1 MEYRSEDLSEKQ
13 LEYVNNYYNTTDNS
27 YHFISYDN
35 FVFLLFVFGL
45 SLLFVNTYKTIY
57 YNTRI
62 RIHRQ
67 NELERL
73 ERLERLEG
81 VNRLHRLVMTNIL
94 PRYVVK
100 NIKIKEY
107 TLNENYHDNDRCPL
121 CLEDYNIGE
130 ILNELICNHFYHK
143 KCINN
148 WIKSNNNCPIC
159 RSSI

>member
-13 LEYVNNYYNTTDNS
+13 LEYVNNHYNTTDNDS
-27 YHFISYDN
+27 YHIISYNN
-35 FVFLLFVFGL
+35 FVFLLFVLGI

-67 NELERL
+67 NELDRL
-73 ERLERLEG
+73 ER

-94 PRYVVK
+94 PRYVIIK

-107 TLNENYHDNDRCPL
+107 TLNENNHDNERCPI
-121 CLEDYNIGE
+121 CLEDYNIGD

-143 KCINN
+143 NCINN
-148 WIKSNNNCPIC
+148 WIISNNNCPIC

>member
-1 MEYRSEDLSEKQ
+1 MEYRSDLSEKQ
-13 LEYVNNYYNTTDNS
+13 LEYVNNYYNTTDNDNDNS
-27 YHFISYDN
+27 YHFISYNN
-35 FVFLLFVFGL
+35 FVFLLFVLGI

-73 ERLERLEG
+73 ER

-94 PRYVVK
+94 PRYVIIK

-107 TLNENYHDNDRCPL
+107 TLNENYHDNDRCPI

>member
-1 MEYRSEDLSEKQ
+1 MEYRSEALSEKQ
-13 LEYVNNYYNTTDNS
+13 LEYVNNYYNTTDNDSNS
-27 YHFISYDN
+27 YHFISYNN
-35 FVFLLFVFGL
+35 FVFLLFVLGI

-73 ERLERLEG
+73 ER

-94 PRYVVK
+94 PRYVIIK

-107 TLNENYHDNDRCPL
+107 TLNENKHDNERCPI
-121 CLEDYNIGE
+121 CLEDYNIGDT
-130 ILNELICNHFYHK
+130 LNELICNHFYHK

-148 WIKSNNNCPIC
+148 WIISNNNCPIC

>member
-1 MEYRSEDLSEKQ
+1 MEYRGDLSEKQ
-13 LEYVNNYYNTTDNS
+13 LEYVNNYNNTTDS
-27 YHFISYDN
+27 YHIISYNN
-35 FVFLLFVFGL
+35 FVFLLYVLGI
-45 SLLFVNTYKTIY
+45 SLLFINTYKTIY

-73 ERLERLEG
+73 ERY
-81 VNRLHRLVMTNIL
+81 NRLHRLVMTNI
-94 PRYVVK
+94 PRYVIIK

-107 TLNENYHDNDRCPL
+107 T
-121 CLEDYNIGE
+121 
-130 ILNELICNHFYHK
+130 LNELICNHFYHK

-148 WIKSNNNCPIC
+148 WIISNNNCPIC

>member
-1 MEYRSEDLSEKQ
+1 MEYRGDLSEKQ
-13 LEYVNNYYNTTDNS
+13 LEYVNNHYNTTDNTTDS
-27 YHFISYDN
+27 YHFISYNN
-35 FVFLLFVFGL
+35 FVFLLYVFGI

-73 ERLERLEG
+73 ER
-81 VNRLHRLVMTNIL
+81 VNRLQRIVMTNIL
-94 PRYVVK
+94 PRYVIIK

-107 TLNENYHDNDRCPL
+107 TLNENNLDNDRCPI
-121 CLEDYNIGE
+121 CLEDYNIGDT
-130 ILNELICNHFYHK
+130 LNELICNHFYHK

-148 WIKSNNNCPIC
+148 WIISNNNCPIC

>member
-1 MEYRSEDLSEKQ
+1 MEYRGDLSEKQ
-13 LEYVNNYYNTTDNS
+13 SEYVNNHYNTTDNDS
-27 YHFISYDN
+27 YHFISYNN
-35 FVFLLFVFGL
+35 FVFLLYVLGI

-62 RIHRQ
+62 RIHRE

-73 ERLERLEG
+73 ERS
-81 VNRLHRLVMTNIL
+81 NRLHRLVMTNI
-94 PRYVVK
+94 PRYVVIK

-107 TLNENYHDNDRCPL
+107 TLNEEKHDNERCPI
-121 CLEDYNIGE
+121 CLEDFNIGE

-143 KCINN
+143 NCINN

>member
-13 LEYVNNYYNTTDNS
+13 LEYVNNYNNTTDS
-27 YHFISYDN
+27 YHIISYNN
-35 FVFLLFVFGL
+35 FVFLLYVLGI

-73 ERLERLEG
+73 ERS
-81 VNRLHRLVMTNIL
+81 NRLHRLVLTNI
-94 PRYVVK
+94 PRYVIIK

-107 TLNENYHDNDRCPL
+107 TLNEDKHDNERCPI
-121 CLEDYNIGE
+121 CLEDYNIGD

-148 WIKSNNNCPIC
+148 WIRSNNNCPIC
-159 RSSI
+159 RASI

>member
-1 MEYRSEDLSEKQ
+1 MEYRSEALSEKQ
-13 LEYVNNYYNTTDNS
+13 LEYVNNYYNTTDNTTDS
-27 YHFISYDN
+27 YHFISYNN
-35 FVFLLFVFGL
+35 FVFLLFVLGI

-73 ERLERLEG
+73 ER

-94 PRYVVK
+94 PRYVIIK

-107 TLNENYHDNDRCPL
+107 TLNENNNDNETCPI
-121 CLEDYNIGE
+121 CLEDYNIGDT
-130 ILNELICNHFYHK
+130 LNELICNHFYHK

-148 WIKSNNNCPIC
+148 WIISNNNCPIC

>member
-13 LEYVNNYYNTTDNS
+13 LEYVNNYYNTTDNDSNS
-27 YHFISYDN
+27 YHFISYNN
-35 FVFLLFVFGL
+35 FVFLLYVLGI
-45 SLLFVNTYKTIY
+45 SLLFINTYKTIY

-73 ERLERLEG
+73 ER

-94 PRYVVK
+94 PRYVIIK

-107 TLNENYHDNDRCPL
+107 TLNENKHDNERCPI
-121 CLEDYNIGE
+121 CLEDYNIGD

-148 WIKSNNNCPIC
+148 WIISNNNCPIC

>member
-1 MEYRSEDLSEKQ
+1 MEYRGDLSEKQ
-13 LEYVNNYYNTTDNS
+13 LEYVNNHYNTTDNDS
-27 YHFISYDN
+27 YHIISYNN
-35 FVFLLFVFGL
+35 FVFLLYVLGI
-45 SLLFVNTYKTIY
+45 SLLFINTYKTIY

-73 ERLERLEG
+73 ERS
-81 VNRLHRLVMTNIL
+81 NRLHRLVMTNI
-94 PRYVVK
+94 PRYVVIK

-107 TLNENYHDNDRCPL
+107 TLNEEKHDNERCPI
-121 CLEDYNIGE
+121 CLEDFNIGE

-143 KCINN
+143 NCINN